1 MKKNVGPADRY
12 IRALIGVSFL
22 LQIFVLK
29 PGAIGTIIFLALGL
43 AVLYSAYS
51 GYCWAYDLLKVSTC
65 KESCAA
71 QVDTE

>member
-1 MKKNVGPADRY
+1 MKKNVGPADKY
-12 IRALIGVSFL
+12 IRVLVGVSLL
-22 LQIFVLK
+22 LQIIILK

-71 QVDTE
+71 EVEQK

>member
-1 MKKNVGPADRY
+1 MKKNVGPADKY
-12 IRALIGVSFL
+12 IRVLVGVSLL
-22 LQIFVLK
+22 LQIIILK

-71 QVDTE
+71 EVEK

>member
-12 IRALIGVSFL
+12 IRTLIGVSIL
-22 LQIFVLK
+22 LQILVLK

-43 AVLYSAYS
+43 AVLYSVYS
-51 GYCWAYDLLKVSTC
+51 GYCWAYDILKVSTC

-71 QVDTE
+71 EVDAE

>member
-12 IRALIGVSFL
+12 IRTLVGVSFL
-22 LQIFVLK
+22 LNIFVVK
-29 PGAIGTIIFLALGL
+29 PGAIGTIVLLAIGL

-51 GYCWAYDLLKVSTC
+51 GYCWAYDILKVSTC

-71 QVDTE
+71 DVE

>member
-12 IRALIGVSFL
+12 IRILVGVSFL
-22 LQIFVLK
+22 LQIFTIK

-51 GYCWAYDLLKVSTC
+51 GYCWAYDLLKISTC
-65 KESCAA
+65 KESYAA
-71 QVDTE
+71 EVE